1 MTFPVRS
8 AATIRTELLERWRAN
23 YLALTPPE
31 ELDVTEG
38 SDAYNQADAL
48 SFELEAHELA
58 AREAAHRVL
67 LRECPDDDLVQF
79 ATDDGTARKPASPAR
94 LSVTVAGPTSAT
106 TPVAGATLGSASGLR
121 FTPIDPSTGARLA
134 SITTDGGGAATI
146 TVECAT
152 PGTVGNLPSGTVL
165 TWSSAPTGFAATAT
179 VSASARRGED
189 IESYAAL
196 RQRLLDRRAERPG
209 SGNRADWEAWT
220 LAVAGVGE
228 AYVYQRTR
236 PDTLGYRLGCV
247 TTVPLVAPPSAYT
260 QADDGA
266 LSDGLDPA
274 YSRVPST
281 ELINTVN
288 AYYRGE
294 VTETGTTVPTAARVE
309 KYATELEPLDV
320 QALRATT
327 ALQDVIVHLAT
338 DDTVAPWPF
347 VGVRSVSGAD
357 LSGDGSLWV
366 DLDDASGIVTDMK
379 VAVFV
384 GTAAIR
390 GGYEIAQVAGYS
402 GSRITFTR
410 RLRTHVLNSSPVYP
424 APSVWDAVRAA
435 VLAAFDSLGPGPAP
449 SSGGAPHSSSG
460 VRFPFETTRGQSR
473 LYPSRLLNTALN
485 VSGVTDGLVTVPAS
499 LVTSTTAQIIVPGYV
514 RLERAT

>member
-1 MTFPVRS
+1 MPFAARS
-8 AATIRTELLERWRAN
+8 AVTIRTELLEGWRAR
-23 YLALTPPE
+23 YLAMSPPRD
-31 ELDVTEG
+31 LDITEG
-38 SDAYNQADAL
+38 SDAYNEADAL
-48 SFELEAHELA
+48 ALELA
-58 AREAAHRVL
+58 GQEIAAQEAAHRVL
-67 LRECPDDDLVQF
+67 LRECPDDDLPQF
-79 ATDDGTARKPASPAR
+79 ALDDGTERKPASPAR

-121 FTPIDPSTGARLA
+121 FTPIDPSTGVRLA

-189 IESYAAL
+189 VESYAAL

-294 VTETGTTVPTAARVE
+294 VTETGATVPTAARVE
-309 KYATELEPLDV
+309 KYAAELEPLDV

-327 ALQDVIVHLAT
+327 VVQNVVVYLAT
-338 DDTVAPWPF
+338 DDTASPF
-347 VGVRSVSGAD
+347 PFTGARSVTGSD
-357 LSGDGSLWV
+357 LTGDGSLWV
-366 DLDDASGIVTDMK
+366 DLDDASGIAIGQR

-384 GTAAIR
+384 GTSAIR
-390 GGYEIAQVAGYS
+390 GGYEIAGVAGTS
-402 GSRITFTR
+402 GSRVTFTR
-410 RLRTHVLNSSPVYP
+410 RLRAHVLTSADVLP
-424 APSVWDAVRAA
+424 APSAWEAVRAA
-435 VLAAFDSLGPGPAP
+435 VLAIFDALGPGPGP

-460 VRFPFETTRGQSR
+460 VRFPFETTRGPSK
-473 LYPSRLLNTALN
+473 LYPSKLLNASLNISGVLDGN
-485 VSGVTDGLVTVPAS
+485 VSVPAS
-499 LVTSTTAQIIVPGYV
+499 QVSSATAQIIAPGYV
-514 RLERAT
+514 RINKLV